1 VQLSTFN
8 LDENFNDEDAGVWSN
23 GRQDGECRLLV
34 SQLPLYVLCS
44 GFQCRQLGF
53 WKYWFLQAIPCLE
66 VSYCLRK
73 PLALCSLGVCKM
85 HLVLNA
91 FSCDFLKPGKWPL
104 LTFKVAVMS
113 FGLTMVCLP
122 EIEWKLLSHWHAGDD
137 LVQLNLHDGYGNI
150 KDEDERNCPNDRQNG
165 EHIVIM
171 SRLPSV

>member
-23 GRQDGECRLLV
+23 GRQD
-34 SQLPLYVLCS
+34 
-44 GFQCRQLGF
+44 
-53 WKYWFLQAIPCLE
+53 
-66 VSYCLRK
+66 
-73 PLALCSLGVCKM
+73 
-85 HLVLNA
+85 
-91 FSCDFLKPGKWPL
+91 
-104 LTFKVAVMS
+104 
-113 FGLTMVCLP
+113 
-122 EIEWKLLSHWHAGDD
+122 GDD